1 MYSHM
6 PARVYTSNANRK
18 QLINVMPFFRLIRRF
33 ASPYKWL
40 VALNLLFNLLS
51 TILSLFSFAA
61 IIPVL
66 RILFGISQ
74 VDTTY
79 VDLSTVSGLEQWLNA
94 AKGDLYYLLGEQIAA
109 HGGGIMLAWLGLF
122 LAVMTGLKCLTAW
135 LANYYMVPLR
145 TGVLRD
151 LRRQLYDK
159 VVALPLGYFTQ
170 ERKGDILSRMTNDVN
185 EVEASIMSAL
195 DVLFKDPIMIT
206 IYLLTLFV
214 ISWQLTLFVLIL
226 LPIAGLLIGRI
237 GRNLKRASKQGQEQN
252 ADILS
257 QMEETLSGLR
267 VVKAFNAE
275 DKLRERFNRLINAT
289 RQTFNRINRRYY
301 LAHPVS
307 EFLGTCLIAVILW
320 FGGILI
326 LDGHSTIDAATFI
339 YYLIIFYS
347 IINPAKDLSRAGY
360 SIRKG
365 TASLERID
373 KVLDTRSNIIEEED
387 AQAITGFGDAIRYE
401 HVSFAYDARRTV
413 LQDINLTIRKGQIVA
428 LVGQSGSGKTTLADP
443 LPRFYDVAEGK
454 ILIDGTD
461 VRRLRIHDLRE
472 LMGYVNQDA
481 ILFNDTIY
489 NNITFG
495 VDTTQPAPDGLSWPE
510 AVERAARIAN
520 AHEFIAALPDGYQ
533 TGIGDRGSRLS
544 GGQRQRISIARAV
557 LKNPPILL
565 LDEATSALDS
575 ESEKLVQ
582 QALEQLM
589 RDRTTLVIA
598 HRLSTIRN
606 ADLICVLHEGRIV
619 EQGTHDT
626 LIKKGGYYSRL
637 VEMQDSPKN
646 NL

>member
-1 MYSHM
+1 M
-6 PARVYTSNANRK
+6 
-18 QLINVMPFFRLIRRF
+18 RRF

-40 VALNLLFNLLS
+40 VVLNLLFNMLS
-51 TILSLFSFAA
+51 TVLSLFSFAA

-74 VDTTY
+74 VDAAW
-79 VDLSTVSGLEQWLNA
+79 VDLSSVSGVEQWQTA
-94 AKGDLYYLLGEQIAA
+94 AKGNLYYLLGEQIAE
-109 HGGGIMLAWLGLF
+109 HGGAMVLAWVGLF

-135 LANYYMVPLR
+135 LANFYMVPLR

-159 VVALPLGYFTQ
+159 VVSLPLGYFTQ

-195 DVLFKDPIMIT
+195 DVLFKDPIMIL

-226 LPIAGLLIGRI
+226 LPLAGLLIGRI
-237 GRNLKRASKQGQEQN
+237 GRNLKRASRQGQEQN

-275 DKLRERFNRLINAT
+275 DKLRQRFNRLIDAT

-307 EFLGTCLIAVILW
+307 EFLGTTLIAVILW
-320 FGGILI
+320 FGGVLI
-326 LDGHSTIDAATFI
+326 LGHHSTIDAATFI

-365 TASLERID
+365 LASLERID
-373 KVLDTRSNIIEEED
+373 KVLDTRSDIIEEPD
-387 AQAITGFGDAIRYE
+387 AQHIDSFADSIRYE
-401 HVSFAYDARRTV
+401 HVTFNYDARRTV
-413 LQDINLTIRKGQIVA
+413 LQDINLTIRKGQVVA
-428 LVGQSGSGKTTLADP
+428 LVGQSGSGKTTLADL
-443 LPRFYDVAEGK
+443 LPRFYDVQEGH
-454 ILIDGTD
+454 ILIDGIN
-461 VRRLRIHDLRE
+461 VRRLRLHDLRE
-472 LMGYVNQDA
+472 LVGYVNQDA

-495 VDTTQPAPDGLSWPE
+495 VDTSLPAPDGMTWAE

-520 AHEFIAALPDGYQ
+520 AHEFISAMPDGYQ
-533 TGIGDRGSRLS
+533 TSIGDRGSRLS

-565 LDEATSALDS
+565 LDEATSALDT
-575 ESEKLVQ
+575 ESEQLVQ

-598 HRLSTIRN
+598 HRLSTIRH
-606 ADLICVLHEGRIV
+606 ADLICVLHEGQIV
-619 EQGTHDT
+619 EQGRHDQ
-626 LIKKGGYYSRL
+626 LMQLGGYYRRL
-637 VEMQDSPKN
+637 VEMQEMKE
-646 NL
+646 

>member
-1 MYSHM
+1 M
-6 PARVYTSNANRK
+6 TF
-18 QLINVMPFFRLIRRF
+18 IRLIRRF
-33 ASPYKWL
+33 AAPYKWL
-40 VALNLLFNLLS
+40 VGLNLLFNLQS

-79 VDLSTVSGLEQWLNA
+79 VDLSTVSGLEQWLGA
-94 AKGDLYYLLGEQIAA
+94 AKGNLYYLLSEQIAQR
-109 HGGGIMLAWLGLF
+109 GGGTMLAWLGLF
-122 LAVMTGLKCLTAW
+122 LALMTGLKCLTAW

-159 VVALPLGYFTQ
+159 VVSLPLGYFTQ

-275 DKLRERFNRLINAT
+275 DKLRERFYRLIDAT
-289 RQTFNRINRRYY
+289 RRTFNRINRRYY

-307 EFLGTCLIAVILW
+307 EFLGTTLIAVILW

-326 LDGHSTIDAATFI
+326 LGNHSTIDAATFI

-365 TASLERID
+365 LASLERID
-373 KVLDTRSNIIEEED
+373 KVLDTQPNIIEDED
-387 AQAITGFGDAIRYE
+387 ARPIKEFSDSISYE
-401 HVSFAYDARRTV
+401 HVTFSYDARRTV
-413 LQDINLTIRKGQIVA
+413 LQDIDLTIRKGQIVA
-428 LVGQSGSGKTTLADP
+428 LVGQSGSGKTTLADL
-443 LPRFYDVAEGK
+443 LPRFYDVQAGQ
-454 ILIDGTD
+454 ILIDGTNI
-461 VRRLRIHDLRE
+461 RRLRLRDLRE
-472 LMGYVNQDA
+472 LIGYVNQDA

-495 VDTTQPAPDGLSWPE
+495 VDTYQPAPDGMTWSE

-520 AHEFIAALPDGYQ
+520 AHEFISAMPDGYQ

-544 GGQRQRISIARAV
+544 GGQRQRISIARAI

-575 ESEKLVQ
+575 ESETLVQ

-598 HRLSTIRN
+598 HRLSTIRH

-619 EQGTHDT
+619 EQGRHDQ
-626 LIKKGGYYSRL
+626 LIKQGGYYRRL
-637 VEMQDSPKN
+637 VEMQEMKE
-646 NL
+646 

>member
-1 MYSHM
+1 
-6 PARVYTSNANRK
+6 
-18 QLINVMPFFRLIRRF
+18 
-33 ASPYKWL
+33 
-40 VALNLLFNLLS
+40 
-51 TILSLFSFAA
+51 LFSFAA

-74 VDTTY
+74 VDAIY
-79 VDLSTVSGLEQWLNA
+79 VDLSTVTGLEQWLVA
-94 AKGDLYYLLGEQIAA
+94 AKGNLYYLLGEMIAE
-109 HGGGIMLAWLGLF
+109 HGGGVMLAWLGLF
-122 LAVMTGLKCLTAW
+122 LAAMTGLKCLTAW

-159 VVALPLGYFTQ
+159 VVSLPLGYFTR

-195 DVLFKDPIMIT
+195 DVLFKDPIMILV
-206 IYLLTLFV
+206 YLLTLFV
-214 ISWQLTLFVLIL
+214 ISRQLTLFVLIL

-275 DKLRERFNRLINAT
+275 DKLRERFNRLIDAT
-289 RQTFNRINRRYY
+289 RLTFNRINRRYY

-320 FGGILI
+320 FGGVLI
-326 LDGHSTIDAATFI
+326 LGHHSTIDAATFI

-365 TASLERID
+365 LASLERID
-373 KVLDTRSNIIEEED
+373 KILDTRSNIVEDED
-387 AQAITGFGDAIRYE
+387 AREIKGFADSIRYE
-401 HVSFAYDARRTV
+401 HVTFAYDARRNV
-413 LQDINLTIRKGQIVA
+413 LQDIDLTIRKGQVVA
-428 LVGQSGSGKTTLADP
+428 LVGQSGSGKTTLADL
-443 LPRFYDVAEGK
+443 LPRFYDVSEGA
-454 ILIDGTD
+454 IRIDGTD
-461 VRRLRIHDLRE
+461 VRRLRLHDLRE

-495 VDTTQPAPDGLSWPE
+495 VDTSKPAPDGLSWQE
-510 AVERAARIAN
+510 AVVRAARIAN
-520 AHEFIAALPDGYQ
+520 AHEFISAMPDGYQ
-533 TGIGDRGSRLS
+533 TCIGDRGSRLS

-557 LKNPPILL
+557 LKNPPVLL
-565 LDEATSALDS
+565 LDEATSALDT

-582 QALEQLM
+582 EALENLM
-589 RDRTTLVIA
+589 HDRTTLVIA
-598 HRLSTIRN
+598 HRLSTIRH

-619 EQGTHDT
+619 EQGRHDE
-626 LIKKGGYYSRL
+626 LMAQGGYYSRL
-637 VEMQDSPKN
+637 VEMQEMKE
-646 NL
+646 

>member
-1 MYSHM
+1 MSF
-6 PARVYTSNANRK
+6 
-18 QLINVMPFFRLIRRF
+18 LRLIRRF

-40 VALNLLFNLLS
+40 VVLNLLFNMLS
-51 TILSLFSFAA
+51 TVLSLFSFAA

-74 VDTTY
+74 VDAAW
-79 VDLSTVSGLEQWLNA
+79 VDLSSVSGVEQWQTA
-94 AKGDLYYLLGEQIAA
+94 AKGNLYYLLGEQIAE
-109 HGGGIMLAWLGLF
+109 HGGAMVLAWVGLF

-135 LANYYMVPLR
+135 LANFYMVPLR

-159 VVALPLGYFTQ
+159 VVSLPLGYFTQ

-195 DVLFKDPIMIT
+195 DVLFKDPIMIL

-226 LPIAGLLIGRI
+226 LPLAGLLIGRI
-237 GRNLKRASKQGQEQN
+237 GRNLKRASRQGQEQN

-275 DKLRERFNRLINAT
+275 DKLRQRFNRLIDAT

-307 EFLGTCLIAVILW
+307 EFLGTTLIAVILW
-320 FGGILI
+320 FGGVLI
-326 LDGHSTIDAATFI
+326 LGHHSTIDAATFI

-365 TASLERID
+365 LASLERID
-373 KVLDTRSNIIEEED
+373 KVLDTRSNIIEEPD
-387 AQAITGFGDAIRYE
+387 AQYVDSFADSIRYE
-401 HVSFAYDARRTV
+401 HVTFNYDARRTV
-413 LQDINLTIRKGQIVA
+413 LQDINLTIRKGQVVA
-428 LVGQSGSGKTTLADP
+428 LVGQSGSGKTTLADL
-443 LPRFYDVAEGK
+443 LPRFYDVQEGH
-454 ILIDGTD
+454 ILIDGIN
-461 VRRLRIHDLRE
+461 VRRLRLHDLRE
-472 LMGYVNQDA
+472 LVGYVNQDA

-495 VDTTQPAPDGLSWPE
+495 VDTSLPAPDGMTWAE

-520 AHEFIAALPDGYQ
+520 AHEFISAMPDGYQ
-533 TGIGDRGSRLS
+533 TSIGDRGSRLS

-565 LDEATSALDS
+565 LDEATSALDT
-575 ESEKLVQ
+575 ESEQLVQ

-598 HRLSTIRN
+598 HRLSTIRH
-606 ADLICVLHEGRIV
+606 ADLICVLHEGQIV
-619 EQGTHDT
+619 EQGRHDQ
-626 LIKKGGYYSRL
+626 LMQLGGYYRRL
-637 VEMQDSPKN
+637 VEMQEMKE
-646 NL
+646 

>member
-1 MYSHM
+1 MSF
-6 PARVYTSNANRK
+6 
-18 QLINVMPFFRLIRRF
+18 LRLIRRF

-40 VALNLLFNLLS
+40 VVLNLLFNMLS
-51 TILSLFSFAA
+51 TVLSLFSFAA

-74 VDTTY
+74 VDAAW
-79 VDLSTVSGLEQWLNA
+79 VDLSSVSGVEQWQTA
-94 AKGDLYYLLGEQIAA
+94 AKGNLYYLLGEQIAE
-109 HGGGIMLAWLGLF
+109 HGGAMVLAWVGLF

-135 LANYYMVPLR
+135 LANFYMVPLR

-159 VVALPLGYFTQ
+159 VVSLPLGYFTQ

-195 DVLFKDPIMIT
+195 DVLFKDPIMIL

-226 LPIAGLLIGRI
+226 LPLAGLLIGRI
-237 GRNLKRASKQGQEQN
+237 GRNLKRASRQGQEQN

-275 DKLRERFNRLINAT
+275 DKLRQRFNRLIDAT

-307 EFLGTCLIAVILW
+307 EFLGTTLIAVILW
-320 FGGILI
+320 FGGVLI
-326 LDGHSTIDAATFI
+326 LGHHSTIDAATFI

-365 TASLERID
+365 LASLERID
-373 KVLDTRSNIIEEED
+373 KVLDTRSDIIEEPD
-387 AQAITGFGDAIRYE
+387 AQHIDSFADSIRYE
-401 HVSFAYDARRTV
+401 HVTFNYDARRTV
-413 LQDINLTIRKGQIVA
+413 LQDINLTIRKGQVVA
-428 LVGQSGSGKTTLADP
+428 LVGQSGSGKTTLADL
-443 LPRFYDVAEGK
+443 LPRFYDVQEGH
-454 ILIDGTD
+454 ILIDGIN
-461 VRRLRIHDLRE
+461 VRRLRLHDLRE
-472 LMGYVNQDA
+472 LVGYVSQDA

-495 VDTTQPAPDGLSWPE
+495 VDTSLPAPDGMTWAE

-520 AHEFIAALPDGYQ
+520 AHEFISAMPDGYQ
-533 TGIGDRGSRLS
+533 TSIGDRGSRLS

-565 LDEATSALDS
+565 LDEATSALDT
-575 ESEKLVQ
+575 ESEQLVQ

-598 HRLSTIRN
+598 HRLSTIRH
-606 ADLICVLHEGRIV
+606 ADLICVLHEGQIV
-619 EQGTHDT
+619 EQGRHDQ
-626 LIKKGGYYSRL
+626 LMQLGGYYRRL
-637 VEMQDSPKN
+637 VEMQEMKE
-646 NL
+646 

>member
-1 MYSHM
+1 MSF
-6 PARVYTSNANRK
+6 
-18 QLINVMPFFRLIRRF
+18 LRLIRRF

-40 VALNLLFNLLS
+40 VVLNLLFNMLS
-51 TILSLFSFAA
+51 TVLSLFSFAA

-74 VDTTY
+74 VDAVW
-79 VDLSTVSGLEQWLNA
+79 VDLSSVSGVEQWQTA
-94 AKGDLYYLLGEQIAA
+94 AKGNLYYLLGEQIAE
-109 HGGGIMLAWLGLF
+109 HGGAMVLAWVGLF

-135 LANYYMVPLR
+135 LANFYMVPLR

-159 VVALPLGYFTQ
+159 VVSLPLGYFTQ

-195 DVLFKDPIMIT
+195 DVLFKDPIMIL

-226 LPIAGLLIGRI
+226 LPLAGLLIGRI
-237 GRNLKRASKQGQEQN
+237 GRNLKRASRQGQEQN

-275 DKLRERFNRLINAT
+275 DKLRQRFNRLIDAT

-307 EFLGTCLIAVILW
+307 EFLGTTLIAVILW
-320 FGGILI
+320 FGGVLI
-326 LDGHSTIDAATFI
+326 LGHHSTIDAATFI

-365 TASLERID
+365 LASLERID
-373 KVLDTRSNIIEEED
+373 KVLDTRSDIIEEPD
-387 AQAITGFGDAIRYE
+387 AQHIDSFADSIRYE
-401 HVSFAYDARRTV
+401 HVTFNYDARRTV
-413 LQDINLTIRKGQIVA
+413 LQDINLTIRKGQVVA
-428 LVGQSGSGKTTLADP
+428 LVGQSGSGKTTLADL
-443 LPRFYDVAEGK
+443 LPRFYDVQEGH
-454 ILIDGTD
+454 ILIDGIN
-461 VRRLRIHDLRE
+461 VRRLRLHDLRE
-472 LMGYVNQDA
+472 LVGYVNQDA

-495 VDTTQPAPDGLSWPE
+495 VDTSLPAPDGMTWAE

-520 AHEFIAALPDGYQ
+520 AHEFISAMPDGYQ
-533 TGIGDRGSRLS
+533 TSIGDRGSRLS

-565 LDEATSALDS
+565 LDEATSALDT
-575 ESEKLVQ
+575 ESEQLVQ

-598 HRLSTIRN
+598 HRLSTIRH
-606 ADLICVLHEGRIV
+606 ADLICVLHEGQIV
-619 EQGTHDT
+619 EQGRHDQ
-626 LIKKGGYYSRL
+626 LMQLGGYYRRL
-637 VEMQDSPKN
+637 VEMQEMKE
-646 NL
+646 